1 MNTIES
7 IEHNIQSLRAT
18 LASYSTFSN
27 EQNIDENEW
36 MRTIKKTIIELEKQ
50 KIKLQNSLT
59 ISCEKTSY

>member
-18 LASYSTFSN
+18 LASYTAFCS
-27 EQNIDENEW
+27 EQNIEENECI
-36 MRTIKKTIIELEKQ
+36 RTIKKTIMELEKQ

-59 ISCEKTSY
+59 ISCEKTAY